1 MDLIKVMER
10 FPTQETCIAYL
21 ESVKWGKNPP
31 YCPHCQTTDVKKRTE
46 TETGRIGR
54 WNCHDC
60 QATFKVTHGTVFHGT
75 KIALQKWFLAISLIA
90 NAKKS
95 LSSCQLSRDLDLNQK
110 TAWYMMTRIRAEMAK
125 KGGALLKVSLRQTK
139 PISVASLVSQTSED
153 DEPRNVD
160 VAQIKTRSS
169 GLSNEAGRS
178 SRNSRRM

>member
-60 QATFKVTHGTVFHGT
+60 QATFKVTHGTVFHGNP

-95 LSSCQLSRDLDLNQK
+95 LSSCQLSVTRFGLESKDGLVHDDAHPGRDGEK
-110 TAWYMMTRIRAEMAK
+110 RGRVATRYH
-125 KGGALLKVSLRQTK
+125 
-139 PISVASLVSQTSED
+139 
-153 DEPRNVD
+153 
-160 VAQIKTRSS
+160 
-169 GLSNEAGRS
+169 
-178 SRNSRRM
+178 

>member
-1 MDLIKVMER
+1 MER

-21 ESVKWGKNPP
+21 ESAKWGKNPP
-31 YCPHCQTTDVKKRTE
+31 DCPHCGTTDVKKRTE

-95 LSSCQLSRDLDLNQK
+95 FVKLSVVARFRLESKDGLVHDDTYPGRDGEKRGLRCYK
-110 TAWYMMTRIRAEMAK
+110 A
-125 KGGALLKVSLRQTK
+125 SLRR
-139 PISVASLVSQTSED
+139 
-153 DEPRNVD
+153 DENLYRWQAP
-160 VAQIKTRSS
+160 
-169 GLSNEAGRS
+169 
-178 SRNSRRM
+178 

>member
-60 QATFKVTHGTVFHGT
+60 QATFKVTHGTVFHGEPENRIT
-75 KIALQKWFLAISLIA
+75 EVVSGNLTY
-90 NAKKS
+90 
-95 LSSCQLSRDLDLNQK
+95 CQCQEKFVKLPVVTRFGLESKDGLVHDDAHPGRDGEK
-110 TAWYMMTRIRAEMAK
+110 RGRVATRYH
-125 KGGALLKVSLRQTK
+125 
-139 PISVASLVSQTSED
+139 
-153 DEPRNVD
+153 
-160 VAQIKTRSS
+160 
-169 GLSNEAGRS
+169 
-178 SRNSRRM
+178 